1 MTKSNSNFTRA
12 YSTLNPAQKRAV
24 DTIDGPLL
32 VLAGP
37 GTGKTQIISA
47 RVANILLQ
55 TDTIAS
61 NILCLTFTDSATSN
75 MRERLRSFIGDDA
88 YDVTISTYHSF
99 GSEII
104 KKYNEYFTQVAL
116 DRIDD
121 VLLERPIDEL
131 RQTQII
137 NTIVEQLPFDSSL
150 RGARNYLR
158 DVVSTIS
165 DLKQNL
171 ISPTKLKQIA
181 KSNLRQI
188 AIAQPILD
196 AVINQTGGF
205 SRQKATVATQYIA
218 LLDQLSPL
226 SGDLTERAVTAL
238 SAAMAEFEETN
249 STKPLTSWKNTW
261 LIKNEQDIFTLTRAS
276 DSEKMLELVEVY
288 TAYAHALK
296 SSGYY
301 DFDDMILRAI
311 EEIKNNAELRY
322 NLQERYQYI
331 LLDEFQDTNPAQFEL
346 VKLLTNH
353 PVHEGRPNIMAVGD
367 DDQAIY
373 AFQGAQV
380 GNLQDFINS
389 YRDVS
394 VINLTHNYRSHPDIL
409 HLASNIA
416 RQIKDH
422 QTKTLVA
429 SSHTLP
435 TKSTLSRYE
444 FDTVSAEYGWVGK
457 HINSLIKNGVEP
469 KEIAVLAPKHKY
481 LENLVPFLSQYH
493 IPISYEKRE
502 NILETEIVQGLIL
515 ATQLLQALMN
525 NDTALINK
533 YFPLVLSL
541 PYWQLPALEIWSVN
555 WQFGKRGESRSWT
568 EIAKDSI
575 ALSPAVT
582 FYLELAKEV
591 PTYPL
596 EHILDQLCD
605 ASPLK
610 AYYLGADLNA
620 SNALSYYESIS
631 HLSVIRTHLRSYQ
644 DSSDHQ
650 LKLADFLDFCD
661 MYDTAHATLL
671 NTQAIVQTQSAVQ
684 LMTAFKAKGLEFDH
698 VFILHAH
705 DDVWGTSS
713 RGATNFLPLPRN
725 LAHIRY
731 NQSGDD
737 ELLRL
742 FFVALTR
749 ARHGLYITSHT
760 QKDNGK
766 SVTPLK
772 YLGEAGGLSQY
783 FPPHAQQIITSP
795 SDSMELAHA
804 TNLLWHAG
812 RVSLPANLRDLLSEH
827 LDNYY
832 MSPTH
837 LNSFMD
843 LKHGGPREFLEQTLL
858 RYPQAPSVSSE
869 YGVAIHNTLQWYQLE
884 LNNGKSPSLDQV
896 LARYDWETTRCYLSA
911 HDLEDIR
918 ARGSCV
924 LPRYLTARK
933 ELFQTHAEVEV
944 NFAGE
949 AVVLGK
955 ARLTG
960 KIDRLVVDKKNKTVT
975 IIDYKTGKPLPKWDS
990 SPNAY
995 KYKHQL
1001 YFYKFLLEG
1010 SITYR
1015 NYKVLGAQ
1023 LEFIEPTNFK
1033 NGVVAPPLTIS
1044 FNDED
1049 EKLIKQLIKVVWDK
1063 IQTLDLPDIS
1073 KYPKSIQGT
1082 KAFERD
1088 LLL

>member
-1 MTKSNSNFTRA
+1 MTQSNSNFTLA
-12 YSTLNPAQKRAV
+12 YSALNPEQKRAV
-24 DTIDGPLL
+24 DTIEGPLL

-47 RVANILLQ
+47 RVANILSQ
-55 TDTIAS
+55 TDVSAS
-61 NILCLTFTDSATSN
+61 NILCLTFTDSAASN

-104 KKYNEYFTQVAL
+104 KKYSEYFTQVAL
-116 DRIDD
+116 DRTDD
-121 VLLERPIDEL
+121 VRLERPIDEL

-137 NTIVEQLPFDSSL
+137 NTIVEQLSFDSPL

-171 ISPTKLKQIA
+171 IPPAKLKNIA
-181 KSNLRQI
+181 ESNLVQI
-188 AIAQPILD
+188 TIAQPILD
-196 AVINQTGGF
+196 SVVNQAGGF
-205 SRQKATVATQYIA
+205 SRQKATLTAQYMA
-218 LLDQLSPL
+218 LRNQLSL
-226 SGDLTERAVTAL
+226 LTGDLIKQAVVAL
-238 SAAMAEFEETN
+238 SMAITESEETN

-261 LIKNEQDIFTLTRAS
+261 LFKNEHDNFTLTRTS
-276 DSEKMLELVEVY
+276 DSEKMLALAEIY
-288 TAYAHALK
+288 TAYEHAL
-296 SSGYY
+296 SAHGYY
-301 DFDDMILRAI
+301 DFNDMILRATNGI
-311 EEIKNNAELRY
+311 SSNAELRY

-331 LLDEFQDTNPAQFEL
+331 LLDEFQDTNPSQFEL
-346 VKLLTNH
+346 VKILTNH
-353 PVHEGRPNIMAVGD
+353 PVNEGRPNLMAVGD

-373 AFQGAQV
+373 AFQGARV
-380 GNLQDFINS
+380 GNLQDFLHS
-389 YRDVS
+389 YRDVAVVS
-394 VINLTHNYRSHPDIL
+394 LTHNYRSHKDIL
-409 HLASNIA
+409 HLSANIA
-416 RQIKDH
+416 SQIKER
-422 QTKTLVA
+422 QNKTLLA
-429 SSHTLP
+429 SSATLP
-435 TKSTLSRYE
+435 NKSTLTRRE
-444 FDTVSAEYGWVGK
+444 FASVAAEYAWVAE
-457 HINSLIKNGVEP
+457 HIETLVKAGVDP

-481 LENLVPFLSQYH
+481 LENLVPFLSQKN

-515 ATQLLQALMN
+515 AAKLLQALCK
-525 NDTALINK
+525 NDTAKINE
-533 YFPLVLSL
+533 YFPQVLGL
-541 PYWQLPALEIWSVN
+541 PYWQIPAINIWEIN
-555 WQFGKRGESRSWT
+555 WQFAKRGESRSWGQL
-568 EIAKDSI
+568 AKDSKVL
-575 ALSPAVT
+575 APVVS
-582 FYLELAKEV
+582 FYLELSKQIA
-591 PTYPL
+591 TTPL

-605 ASPLK
+605 NSPLK
-610 AYYLGADLNA
+610 DYYLG
-620 SNALSYYESIS
+620 SNKRTQTPLQYYEAVS
-631 HLSVIRTHLRSYQ
+631 HLSVIRTQLRSYQ

-661 MYDTAHATLL
+661 MYETAHVTLL

-725 LAHIRY
+725 LSHIRY

-749 ARHGLYITSHT
+749 ARHGLYITSHLHHN
-760 QKDNGK
+760 NGK
-766 SVTPLK
+766 ATTPLK
-772 YLGEAGGLSQY
+772 YLGEDGGISRY
-783 FPPHAQQIITSP
+783 MPPHAQKILTTSK
-795 SDSMELAHA
+795 SDKQLALD
-804 TNLLWHAG
+804 TDLLWRAG
-812 RVSLPANLRDLLSEH
+812 RVVLPVNFRDLLSER
-827 LDNYY
+827 LDRYY

-843 LKHGGPREFLEQTLL
+843 LEHGGPEEFLKKTLL

-869 YGVAIHNTLQWYQLE
+869 YGVAIHNTLQWYQQQ
-884 LNNGKSPSLDQV
+884 LNHGDTPSLDQV
-896 LARYDWETTRCYLSA
+896 LSRYDLESSHCYLSDQ
-911 HDLEDIR
+911 DLTGVKD
-918 ARGSCV
+918 RGSRA
-924 LPRYLTARK
+924 LPRYLAARK
-933 ELFQTHAEVEV
+933 EFFKTKAEVEI

-949 AVVLGK
+949 GVVIEG

-960 KIDRLVVDKKNKTVT
+960 KIDRLVVDKANKTVS
-975 IIDYKTGKPLPKWDS
+975 IIDYKTGKPLLSWDS

-1001 YFYKFLLEG
+1001 YFYKFLLEE

-1015 NYKVLGAQ
+1015 NYKVIGAQ
-1023 LEFIEPTNFK
+1023 LEFIEPSDLK
-1033 NGVVAPPLTIS
+1033 NGEVAPPLSIS
-1044 FNDED
+1044 FNDKE
-1049 EKLIKQLIKVVWDK
+1049 EQTIKQLIIVVWDK
-1063 IQTLDLPDIS
+1063 IQSLDLPDIS